1 MTEFGPNSPLSDDG
15 CQPVQPAANWAT
27 MQALPWAVGL
37 LLLPWGKAAEGSDL
51 LVFPQDRLQKEGR
64 AIRSR
69 SALGCGI
76 SVATQAYKRG
86 CSSFDLCDHIND
98 MHSI

>member
-1 MTEFGPNSPLSDDG
+1 MAEFGPNSPLSDDG
-15 CQPVQPAANWAT
+15 CQPVQPAVNWAT
-27 MQALPWAVGL
+27 MQALPQATGL
-37 LLLPWGKAAEGSDL
+37 LLLPWGKAAERSDL
-51 LVFPQDRLQKEGR
+51 LVFPEDCLQKEGR
-64 AIRSR
+64 ATWGR

-86 CSSFDLCDHIND
+86 SSSFDLCDRIND